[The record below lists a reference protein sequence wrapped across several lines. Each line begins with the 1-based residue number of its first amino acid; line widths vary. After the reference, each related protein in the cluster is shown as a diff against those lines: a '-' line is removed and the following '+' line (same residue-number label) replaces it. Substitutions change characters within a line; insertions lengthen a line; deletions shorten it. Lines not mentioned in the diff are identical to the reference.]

1 MIEWNERP
9 EEIKYLLNPAFCAR
23 IIYSALEEYEKI
35 SSKSMPVALIYLIL
49 PLILHKSTRE
59 RINSKISFTNW
70 AYRDSNLLIG
80 FSRRAKEMVSFTN
93 EAIEFL
99 LQSRIIILNSNG
111 YFEINKILNSLS
123 KTKYTDEEVYDC
135 IKKAEHVARWFWRT
149 GKVETVYIILGVRP

>member
-1 MIEWNERP
+1 
-9 EEIKYLLNPAFCAR
+9 
-23 IIYSALEEYEKI
+23 
-35 SSKSMPVALIYLIL
+35 
-49 PLILHKSTRE
+49 
-59 RINSKISFTNW
+59 
-70 AYRDSNLLIG
+70 
-80 FSRRAKEMVSFTN
+80 MVSFTN

-111 YFEINKILNSLS
+111 YFEINKIINALS